1 MEVTTITNGSSLYSG
16 IGTTTGTTSGL
27 YITPGTTSGLYI
39 TPENKMKQVKVAIF
53 FVTRNEDYEIIDSAF
68 DQEVWVCQKKGVS
81 LEAATMKELGY
92 VIDPDL
98 KIIREVLSITI

>member
-1 MEVTTITNGSSLYSG
+1 MTTTTTINNGSSLCG
-16 IGTTTGTTSGL
+16 TTGTISW
-27 YITPGTTSGLYI
+27 P
-39 TPENKMKQVKVAIF
+39 TPEKKMKQVKVAIF
-53 FVTRNEDYEIIDSAF
+53 NVTRNEDYEIIDSAF

-81 LEAATMKELGY
+81 LEAATMKQLGY